1 MYIWLENTEERVVLE
16 TELQLK
22 FSSSLLSDGAT
33 PVKGH
38 GTDRG

>member
-16 TELQLK
+16 TELQPK
-22 FSSSLLSDGAT
+22 FSSSLLSDGVT
-33 PVKGH
+33 PVKGY